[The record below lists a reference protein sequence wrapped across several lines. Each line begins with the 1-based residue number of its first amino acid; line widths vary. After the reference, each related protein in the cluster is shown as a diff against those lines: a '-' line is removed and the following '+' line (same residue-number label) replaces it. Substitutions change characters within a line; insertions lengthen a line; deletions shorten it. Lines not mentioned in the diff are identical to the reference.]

1 MAAAMARLQ
10 EASNRNAVAL
20 NDARKKTAADL
31 REIQRLSVEGAR
43 SRVAAE
49 VGLKETSTRRVIHRI
64 ITPGLVSVS
73 ASYDVASF
81 GHLLTG
87 RVIHRIVTPGLV
99 SESASYII

>member
-1 MAAAMARLQ
+1 MAATCNERGELLEAIRGKYHEFCSAMAAAMARLQ
-10 EASNRNAVAL
+10 QASNRNAVAL

-64 ITPGLVSVS
+64 ITPGLVS
-73 ASYDVASF
+73 
-81 GHLLTG
+81 
-87 RVIHRIVTPGLV
+87 
-99 SESASYII
+99 ESASYII